1 MEQFTNLVF
10 SVESAAPWWLK
21 KSSESGWDSSGAWD
35 RLMNGWFSWGFHR
48 NFTGISWD
56 FMGFYGYYPMNFM
69 EFDGTKGLMN
79 GDLIGL
85 GARPCV
91 TSSCR
96 SVWRRRRRP
105 VGPGWMGKKGLEL
118 ADVWCGAN
126 SCAIPNMT
134 YPLVMCG
141 ICMEYIY
148 IYIYNIWNTWIYP
161 LVMSK

>member
-1 MEQFTNLVF
+1 M
-10 SVESAAPWWLK
+10 
-21 KSSESGWDSSGAWD
+21 D
-35 RLMNGWFSWGFHR
+35 GFHGD
-48 NFTGISWD
+48 FIGISWD

-148 IYIYNIWNTWIYP
+148 IIYMEYMDIPSGYVKIAIMQMAHRT
-161 LVMSK
+161 S